1 MKEDRSIDS
10 IRIRAIRVFSENN
23 QVFKQEGTGDWQV
36 IPFEWTSVIYKYAIL
51 KHKYHEINEYQLD
64 LESKKQYQY

>member
-36 IPFEWTSVIYKYAIL
+36 IPFEWTSVIYK
-51 KHKYHEINEYQLD
+51 
-64 LESKKQYQY
+64 